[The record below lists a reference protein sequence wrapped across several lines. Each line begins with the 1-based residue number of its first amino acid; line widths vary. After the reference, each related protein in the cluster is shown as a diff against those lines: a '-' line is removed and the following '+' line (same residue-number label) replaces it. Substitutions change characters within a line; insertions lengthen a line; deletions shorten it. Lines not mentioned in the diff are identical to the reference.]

1 MKNIPE
7 SKILNTTGYIS
18 DLFARSNV
26 SKVVDKN
33 GEP

>member
-18 DLFARSNV
+18 DLFAMSNV